1 MRYYEIIN
9 EMVKIKK
16 HYSQLRKE
24 TKDIDEF
31 TRLLECENDELSKL
45 KANMNSRK
53 FIRRN

>member
-24 TKDIDEF
+24 TIDIKEF
-31 TRLLECENDELSKL
+31 TKLLECENDELSKL
-45 KANMNSRK
+45 KARMIK
-53 FIRRN
+53 